1 MQNDPQKDARKHR
14 IQMEIVMKD
23 GDYKKNERKKMEVE
37 IEIRQLKQKR
47 AQLDSEIMAK
57 ERDLNGLHGNQLV
70 LLGEIKKLKN
80 ELNLL

>member
-1 MQNDPQKDARKHR
+1 MTNDPQKDAKRHR
-14 IQMEIVMKD
+14 IQMEMVMKD

-47 AQLDSEIMAK
+47 VQLDSEIMAK

-80 ELNLL
+80 ELNIL

>member
-47 AQLDSEIMAK
+47 VQLDSEIMAK

-80 ELNLL
+80 ELNIL

>member
-1 MQNDPQKDARKHR
+1 
-14 IQMEIVMKD
+14 MKD

-47 AQLDSEIMAK
+47 VQLDSEIMAK

-80 ELNLL
+80 ELNIL